1 MSNKNAPWN
10 KGLTG
15 LAAGWD
21 EARRKR
27 ASKAQRKRIKQRPK
41 KYQALL
47 RKGPRPK
54 DWVTG
59 PDKEVHKH
67 YYRFLRAKAQ
77 AKFWS
82 QAWPLKWDDYLD
94 MFKTMIGK
102 WGRKMQDIN
111 IARIDT
117 TQGWHIWNVQLMTR
131 TEAMSRLTRGK
142 NRIKPKG
149 SGSKSKGIVWQRRK
163 NYERSRERKR
173 AK

>member
-21 EARRKR
+21 EARRLR
-27 ASKAQRKRIKQRPK
+27 ASKAQKRRIKLRPK
-41 KYQALL
+41 RYQMLL
-47 RKGPRPK
+47 RKVPRPK
-54 DWVTG
+54 DWLTG
-59 PDKEVHKH
+59 PDNAVHRH

-77 AKFWS
+77 AKFWK
-82 QAWPLKWDDYLD
+82 QTWTLKWEDYLD
-94 MFKTMIGK
+94 IFKSMIGK
-102 WGRKMQDIN
+102 WGRKMKDMN
-111 IARIDT
+111 LARIDT

-131 TEAMSRLTRGK
+131 TEAMSRLTKGK

-149 SGSKSKGIVWQRRK
+149 LGSKSKGIVWQRRK